1 MLHHLTVLSIIT
13 SFCSQHQYV
22 KYVYCGGCL
31 KQLVQLVQRQTSV
44 LYSSKTA
51 ERNPA
56 QKHMP
61 EGLCICA
68 MSVLLPVTA
77 MLTYLYLEIL
87 KKFQDHFSCFHNGI
101 LVRSLRS
108 LLRQF
113 FSFYFFPSYY
123 AITIRYSLQ

>member
-68 MSVLLPVTA
+68 MPVTA

-87 KKFQDHFSCFHNGI
+87 KKKKSS
-101 LVRSLRS
+101 R
-108 LLRQF
+108 
-113 FSFYFFPSYY
+113 
-123 AITIRYSLQ
+123 ITSPVSTMAS